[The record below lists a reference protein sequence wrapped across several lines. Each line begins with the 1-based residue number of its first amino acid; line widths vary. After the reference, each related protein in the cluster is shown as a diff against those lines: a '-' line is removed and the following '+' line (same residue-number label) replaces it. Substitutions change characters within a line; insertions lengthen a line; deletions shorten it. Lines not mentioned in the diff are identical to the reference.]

1 MLKREKQ
8 NSSCTVPPPFP
19 STLLL
24 VPSNLRTQEGTR
36 INHPITAI
44 TAITTF
50 ITCCRILEE
59 AIKKTEKYHF
69 REDQKCS
76 SFVRLSAA
84 ASNKLFGTSLS
95 V

>member
-8 NSSCTVPPPFP
+8 NLSCTVPPSFP
-19 STLLL
+19 QYSLLL
-24 VPSNLRTQEGTR
+24 VPSNLRTQEGTQ

-59 AIKKTEKYHF
+59 AKKKTEKIPF
-69 REDQKCS
+69 QR
-76 SFVRLSAA
+76 
-84 ASNKLFGTSLS
+84 G
-95 V
+95 